1 MDDFLSQNEIDSLLT
16 AMQSGELD
24 VSDVGKSNEQDR
36 RSEKIRKYDFRRP
49 EKFSKDQTRTIQNIH
64 DTFARLI
71 ITYLSAQL
79 RSMVKVNV
87 VSVDQLTYEEFIRS
101 VSNPTIMGI
110 FDMDS
115 LEGNCVLEMNLTI
128 AFSIIDRLFGGKGAV
143 FDKMRALTEIEES
156 VMKKIIARLLQHLRE
171 AWMQVYEINPKLAML
186 ESNPQFAQVIGPNE
200 MVILISFEVKIR
212 DVEGMMNL
220 CIPGIVLEP
229 IANKL
234 SASVWYAN
242 IKKKLSEEQLKTV
255 KVKLLNSALPISVE
269 LGKTVVT
276 LRDLLEVKEGDFIKL
291 DTKVNSPLKI
301 RVGNKIKFTAKPGKK
316 SKNFAIVIEKVLS
329 KEEAFNI

>member
-1 MDDFLSQNEIDSLLT
+1 MDDFLSQNEIDSLLN

-24 VSDVGKSNEQDR
+24 VSEVGGHTEKERIQ
-36 RSEKIRKYDFRRP
+36 EKIRKYDFRRP

-79 RSMVKVNV
+79 RSLVKISV

-101 VSNPTIMGI
+101 VNNPTIMGI
-110 FDMDS
+110 FGLGS
-115 LEGNCVLEMNLTI
+115 LEGNCVLEMNLAV
-128 AFSIIDRLFGGKGAV
+128 AFSIIDRLFGGKGAT
-143 FDKMRALTEIEES
+143 FDKMRALTEIEET
-156 VMKKIIARLLQHLRE
+156 VIKKIMARLLQHLRE
-171 AWMQVYEINPKLAML
+171 SWMQVYEINPKLGNL
-186 ESNPQFAQVIGPNE
+186 ESNPQFAQVVGPNE

-229 IANKL
+229 IASKL

-242 IKKKLSEEQLKTV
+242 IKKQLNDDQLKAV
-255 KVKLLNSALPISVE
+255 KVKLMNSYLPVSVE

-276 LRDLLEVKEGDFIKL
+276 LRDLLEVKKGDFIKL
-291 DTKVNSPLKI
+291 NSKVNSQLKI
-301 RVGNKIKFTAKPGKK
+301 RVGNRIKFTAKPGKK
-316 SKNFAIVIEKVLS
+316 GKNFAVVIERVLS
-329 KEEAFNI
+329 PEEAVNI

>member
-24 VSDVGKSNEQDR
+24 VSEVAENDEQDR
-36 RSEKIRKYDFRRP
+36 MREKIRKYDFRRP

-101 VSNPTIMGI
+101 VNNPTIMGI

-115 LEGNCVLEMNLTI
+115 LDGNCVLEMNLTV
-128 AFSIIDRLFGGKGAV
+128 AFSIIDRLFGGSGTT
-143 FDKMRALTEIEES
+143 FDKVRALTEIEET
-156 VMKKIIARLLQHLRE
+156 VIKKIMSRLLQHMRE
-171 AWMQVYEINPKLAML
+171 AWMQVHEINPKLTMM
-186 ESNPQFAQVIGPNE
+186 ESNPQFAQVVGPNE
-200 MVILISFEVKIR
+200 MVILISFEIKIR

-242 IKKKLSEEQLKTV
+242 IKKKLSEKQLEAV
-255 KVKLLNSALPISVE
+255 KGKLLNSFLPISVE

-276 LRDLLEVKEGDFIKL
+276 LRDLLEVKKGDFIKL
-291 DTKVNSPLKI
+291 DSKVNSHLKI
-301 RVGNKIKFTAKPGKK
+301 RVGDKIKFIAKPGKK
-316 SKNFAIVIEKVLS
+316 GKKFAVIIEKVLS
-329 KEEAFNI
+329 TEEAFNI